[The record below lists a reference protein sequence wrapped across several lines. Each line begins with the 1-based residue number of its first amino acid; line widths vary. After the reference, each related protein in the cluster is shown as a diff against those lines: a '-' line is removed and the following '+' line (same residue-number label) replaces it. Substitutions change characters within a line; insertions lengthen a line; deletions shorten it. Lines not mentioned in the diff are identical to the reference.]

1 MAGKGIAYDK
11 EFPRCLDMVVKRYQE
26 VARNPE
32 NSTFSLH
39 TYCTQGETQS
49 VAFARMVQETFP
61 DSKGVVL
68 LCLGVGL
75 PCLLVGSI
83 IYIYIYIERERE
95 REISI

>member
-75 PCLLVGSI
+75 FRCWSSLFISWI
-83 IYIYIYIERERE
+83 NNIYI
-95 REISI
+95 